1 MKVKWLSILTF
12 ILYLIQVLAL
22 YIMSSFLT
30 FINMAHDP
38 SSADILILVA
48 FILLSITLIIINIV
62 IAFLGLKR
70 SNSSETK
77 NPLGRIMG
85 FKLLL
90 TPFFIGHAYWFLVAL
105 GGILNPFL
113 YLLCFVIPF
122 IFVAY
127 AYAVLLASSSYLI
140 VEIIKMRKK
149 GVLTNGKCALHIILQ
164 LMFFTDV
171 VDSIYLFFK
180 YRKIAEKK

>member
-105 GGILNPFL
+105 GGHIKSIFISFMLCDSL
-113 YLLCFVIPF
+113 YFCGLCLCCLVGLF
-122 IFVAY
+122 IVFDCRNNQN
-127 AYAVLLASSSYLI
+127 
-140 VEIIKMRKK
+140 EKK
-149 GVLTNGKCALHIILQ
+149 GRSYKWEMRST
-164 LMFFTDV
+164 
-171 VDSIYLFFK
+171 
-180 YRKIAEKK
+180 